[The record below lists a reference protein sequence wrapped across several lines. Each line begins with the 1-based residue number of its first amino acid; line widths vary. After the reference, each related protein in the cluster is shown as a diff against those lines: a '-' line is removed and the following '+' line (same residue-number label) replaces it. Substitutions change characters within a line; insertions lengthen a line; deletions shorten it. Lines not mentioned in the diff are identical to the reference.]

1 MAQWYEVNNAD
12 AIPSPALLVYPDRI
26 KYNIETMVKMSGNAD
41 RLWPHVKTHKLPQV
55 IQMQV
60 SYGIKK
66 FKCATIAEAEMVAEN
81 GAEKI
86 LMAYQLVGPN
96 IERFCELIKKY
107 SEVEFSALV
116 DNRLMA
122 GLLSETAKKKSISIS
137 VFLDIDSGMNRTGIA
152 PNDAAFELYKLINE
166 LPNLIPAGLHVYDGH
181 IRDNDVVL
189 RKSKCEEGFEQ
200 VQHLIDQIEFSEMQV
215 PALIVGGSP
224 SFPIHAEH
232 ENRILSPGT
241 VTLWDYGYSSKFA
254 EMDFRHAA
262 VLLTRVVSNPGNGL
276 TCLDLGHKSVASE
289 MPHPRVKLM
298 GIDHY
303 DTITHSEEHLVVKSD
318 QTLPVIGEPLYAIP
332 QHICPTVSLHHE
344 VFVVENNEVIDTWEI
359 VARKRKITI

>member
-26 KYNIETMVKMSGNAD
+26 KHNVETMIKIAGSVD

-81 GAEKI
+81 GAERI

-96 IERFCELIKKY
+96 IERIFELINKFPQ
-107 SEVEFSALV
+107 VEFSALV
-116 DNRLMA
+116 DNKLIA
-122 GLLSETAKKKSISIS
+122 VLLSETAKKRSVSIT

-152 PNDAAFELYKLINE
+152 PDDAAFELYKLLNE
-166 LPNLIPAGLHVYDGH
+166 LPNLMPIGLHVYDGH
-181 IRDNDVVL
+181 IRDNDLEL
-189 RKSKCEEGFEQ
+189 RKFTCEEEYKQ
-200 VQHLIDQIEFSEMQV
+200 VQHLIDQIESSEMQV
-215 PALIVGGSP
+215 PTLIVGGSP
-224 SFPIHAEH
+224 SFPIHAAH
-232 ENRILSPGT
+232 KNRVLSPGT
-241 VTLWDYGYSSKFA
+241 ITLWDYGYSSKFA
-254 EMDFRHAA
+254 EMDFKHAA
-262 VLLTRVVSNPGNGL
+262 VLLTRVVSNPGSGL

-289 MPHPRVKLM
+289 MPHPRVKLF
-298 GIDHY
+298 GVDQY
-303 DTITHSEEHLVVKSD
+303 EAITHSEEHLVIKSKEI
-318 QTLPVIGEPLYAIP
+318 LPSIGAELYGIP
-332 QHICPTVSLHHE
+332 YHICPTVSLHHE
-344 VFVVENNEVIDTWEI
+344 VFVVENYEVVDTWEI